1 MNATSRSRR
10 PRVSVRRRA
19 VVFLPNGF
27 TLFNLFCGIYAIVLA
42 ARQDFPTATLFVVI
56 VGLLA
61 ARKAERTTEGYF
73 LAASEALVC
82 RLRAGLVLHLL
93 ALLVKVCALYLNWL

>member
-1 MNATSRSRR
+1 MPPDRFELSTAD
-10 PRVSVRRRA
+10 
-19 VVFLPNGF
+19 L
-27 TLFNLFCGIYAIVLA
+27 AIIVA
-42 ARQDFPTATLFVVI
+42 ATLFVVI